1 MTSRK
6 NTKRALLASI
16 LSVVLCVSM
25 LIGTTFAWFTDSVTN
40 TGNKIVS
47 GNLKV
52 DLIHVGGGDNGE
64 DVSLKNTPD
73 HKIFDY
79 DKWEPGYT
87 AMETLRVVNEGNLAV
102 KFRLDATTEGAVDGK
117 NGEKLADV
125 IDVYVYEGDGIPTI
139 TSFEELKADS
149 NWRNA
154 GSLSSLMADP
164 DGVAHGVLL
173 PDGENKDGLPSGSV
187 QMTVALHMQ
196 ESADNDYQ
204 SLSLGSL
211 NFILNATQYTYEEDG
226 FGSSDY
232 DTDAA
237 FADTYVTSS
246 AELKDAIANAEDGD
260 VIGLT
265 AATYEDDI
273 TINKDIT
280 LVGSPDTIFTGE
292 ISATP
297 KTTRSSDNYPA
308 LTVEGAT
315 FADTASIDEGNMKAI
330 TLKNCKIEVG
340 TDAFINST
348 NESNG
353 YRSIQYTLIGNTFTS
368 VVDNSV
374 NFYPIMT
381 YGSFADGSVI
391 SGNVFGSESNT
402 ICSFAFRPMNVD
414 DGATITVSNNVVYS
428 LGNYAFA
435 FYNNAD
441 RAADYTVIFENNETH
456 VTIPKSPDKG
466 FLWIE
471 SRVNR
476 NDIHAKIVLKGEN
489 TYNDKPVTADNIY
502 SGAMSIE
509 VVNE

>member
-265 AATYEDDI
+265 PATYEGDI
-273 TINKDIT
+273 AINKDIT
-280 LVGSPDTIFTGE
+280 LVGSPDTIFTGK

-330 TLKNCKIEVG
+330 TLKNCTIESG
-340 TDAFINST
+340 TQPFINST
-348 NESNG
+348 NEANG
-353 YRSIQYTLIGNTFTS
+353 YRSIQYTLIGNTFTGS
-368 VVDNSV
+368 AEAY
-374 NFYPIMT
+374 YPIMT

-391 SGNVFGSESNT
+391 SGNVFGSADQT
-402 ICSFAFRPMNVD
+402 INSFAFRPMNVD
-414 DGATITVSNNVVYS
+414 DGATITVANNVI
-428 LGNYAFA
+428 YANGFA
-435 FYNNAD
+435 FSFYNNAD
-441 RAADYTVIFENNETH
+441 RAANYTVIFENNETH
-456 VTIPKSPDKG
+456 VTDPITPALG

-476 NDIHAKIVLKGEN
+476 EDIHAKIVLKGEN
-489 TYNDKPVTADNIY
+489 TYNGKPVTADNIY

>member
-246 AELKDAIANAEDGD
+246 AELKDAIANAEDGA

-280 LVGSPDTIFTGE
+280 LVGSPDTIFTGK
-292 ISATP
+292 ISAASNQ
-297 KTTRSSDNYPA
+297 TRSSDNYPA

-315 FADTASIDEGNMKAI
+315 FAETASIDEGNMEAL
-330 TLKNCKIEVG
+330 TLKNCTIESG
-340 TDAFINST
+340 TQPFINST

-353 YRSIQYTLIGNTFTS
+353 YRSIQYTLIGNTFTGS
-368 VVDNSV
+368 AEAY
-374 NFYPIMT
+374 YPIMT

-391 SGNVFGSESNT
+391 SGNVFGSADQIIN
-402 ICSFAFRPMNVD
+402 SFAFRPMNVD

-476 NDIHAKIVLKGEN
+476 EDIHAKIVLKGEN
-489 TYNDKPVTADNIY
+489 TYNDEPVTAANIY